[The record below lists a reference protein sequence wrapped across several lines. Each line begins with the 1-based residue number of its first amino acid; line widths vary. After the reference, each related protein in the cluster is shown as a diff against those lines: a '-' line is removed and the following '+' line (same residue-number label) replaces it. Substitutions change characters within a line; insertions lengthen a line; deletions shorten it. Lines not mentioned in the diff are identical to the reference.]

1 MLALCFALGALHLVS
16 GMVMKMYIEIKRG
29 QVWNAVFDQ
38 LSWLI
43 LFTGLFLMV
52 YLPESSVGKYTAMAS
67 AALIVLTGGR
77 EKEGYVSKL
86 ISGLLSLYNISSY
99 VSDLLSYSRLFA
111 LGLATGVIAV
121 VINTIAQML
130 SEAGPIGVAAAVV
143 VLIGGHIFNILINVL
158 GSFVHTCR
166 LQYIEFFGKFYEAG
180 GKAFVPLAIRTK
192 YMDVTK

>member
-1 MLALCFALGALHLVS
+1 
-16 GMVMKMYIEIKRG
+16 MKMYLEIKRG

-52 YLPESSVGKYTAMAS
+52 FLTESSIGKYLAIAG
-67 AALIVLTGGR
+67 AAIIVLTGGR
-77 EKEGYVSKL
+77 DKRGIVARL
-86 ISGLLSLYNISSY
+86 ISGFLSLYNSY

-111 LGLATGVIAV
+111 LGLATGVIAA

-130 SEAGPIGVAAAVV
+130 SEYGLSVLLLAVI
-143 VLIGGHIFNILINVL
+143 VLIGGHIFNIMINVL